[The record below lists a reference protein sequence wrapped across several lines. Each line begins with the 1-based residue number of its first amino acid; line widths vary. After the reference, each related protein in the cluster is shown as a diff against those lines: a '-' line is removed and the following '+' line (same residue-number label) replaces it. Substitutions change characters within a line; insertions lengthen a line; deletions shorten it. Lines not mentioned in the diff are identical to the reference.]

1 MTRYRFGS
9 KTNAQ
14 NFAHALDAHKVW
26 HAVQS
31 DAFDGDVVVVDEQAN
46 WIDDEARQLGGW
58 DVASDRS
65 TSGVEGFLDISSTS
79 IRSNP
84 PDVAREGAIT
94 EQDELVIPDQA
105 QAAREPPAGPAQD
118 ARSTLMNSVWT
129 GNGRD
134 MLVRLARSPDCPQDA

>member
-14 NFAHALDAHKVW
+14 NFAHALDARKVW

-31 DAFDGDVVVVDEQAN
+31 DAFDGDVVVVAEQAN

-94 EQDELVIPDQA
+94 EQDDSLSQIKRKPRVSRLPARRKTRSQPD
-105 QAAREPPAGPAQD
+105 
-118 ARSTLMNSVWT
+118 
-129 GNGRD
+129 
-134 MLVRLARSPDCPQDA
+134 